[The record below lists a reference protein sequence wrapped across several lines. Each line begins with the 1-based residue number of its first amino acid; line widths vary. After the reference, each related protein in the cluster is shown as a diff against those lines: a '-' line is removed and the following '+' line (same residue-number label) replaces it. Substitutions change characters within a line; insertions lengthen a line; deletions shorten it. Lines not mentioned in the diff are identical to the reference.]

1 MEVLVGYASSTRE
14 CLIFPA
20 VPETDQIESKHVR
33 FDEDRLGNERGNFRA
48 VNEFDD
54 NDIHGYI
61 IERNKTLDKMKTF
74 KDVEET
80 ILKTN
85 VQTLINSESKWN

>member
-1 MEVLVGYASSTRE
+1 M
-14 CLIFPA
+14 
-20 VPETDQIESKHVR
+20 
-33 FDEDRLGNERGNFRA
+33 NFRA